1 MITVFGATG
10 YTGVLVSQALD
21 RRKLP
26 FRIAGRSAQKLEALS
41 DRLSC
46 HPQWIVADVANTSSL
61 SSLVEGT
68 SVLVNCVG
76 PFTDLGEKVVRLAV
90 GSKCHYLD
98 SSNELGYLYRMQTY
112 HKLAEKVMVSVVPA
126 CAFEVTLTD
135 IATSMVF
142 QNLGATAIDEFRV
155 IYHFQGVRSSRGT
168 RRSLLRSLATSWI
181 GYQKGQWKGYL
192 PGAHAKKEQIHG
204 EWVPVLSIPSG
215 ESVTIPTHIPVSTV
229 TVWMRTNAIQA
240 ILGPLLI
247 PYFAR
252 FLRSIAGPWIQKI
265 ITVGSPNPT
274 LHPEKDNESFQISLI
289 AFDHK
294 QGIRKTISL
303 SGGNPYVITGEI
315 MADAATRLHQ
325 NRVPKYGVIPP
336 ALVFENSFSEHLSR
350 WGISIHWDQ

>member
-46 HPQWIVADVANTSSL
+46 HPQWVVADVHTTSTL

-68 SVLVNCVG
+68 SVLINCVG
-76 PFTDLGEKVVRLAV
+76 PFTDLGEKVVRLAI

-98 SSNELGYLYRMQTY
+98 SSNELGYIYRMQTY

-126 CAFEVTLTD
+126 CAFEVALAD
-135 IATSMVF
+135 IAAALVF
-142 QNLGATAIDEFRV
+142 QKLETPAIDEMRV
-155 IYHFQGVRSSRGT
+155 VYHLQGVHSSGGT

-192 PGAHAKKEQIHG
+192 PGSHAKKEHIRG

-215 ESVTIPTHIPVSTV
+215 ESVTIPNHIPVSTV
-229 TVWMRTNAIQA
+229 TVWMKTNPIQA
-240 ILGPLLI
+240 IVGPILI
-247 PYFAR
+247 PYLAR

-265 ITVGSPNPT
+265 ITLGSPQPT
-274 LHPEKDNESFQISLI
+274 LNPENQNDCFQISII

-294 QGIRKTISL
+294 QGIRKTIEL
-303 SGGNPYVITGEI
+303 SGGNPYVVTGEI
-315 MADAATRLHQ
+315 MADAAALLYE
-325 NRVPKYGVIPP
+325 NRVQKNGVISP
-336 ALVFENSFSEHLSR
+336 AQVFENSSTDYLSR
-350 WGISIHWDQ
+350 WGVSIHWDQ

>member
-26 FRIAGRSAQKLEALS
+26 YRIAGRSAQKLETLS

-46 HPQWIVADVANTSSL
+46 HPQWVVADVHRTSNL

-68 SVLVNCVG
+68 NVLINCVG
-76 PFTDLGEKVVRLAV
+76 PFTDLGEKVIRLAI

-98 SSNELGYLYRMQTY
+98 SSNELGYIYRMQTY

-126 CAFEVTLTD
+126 CAFEVTLAD
-135 IATSMVF
+135 CAAALAF
-142 QNLGATAIDEFRV
+142 QNLRTTAIDEIRV
-155 IYHFQGVRSSRGT
+155 VYHFQGVHSSRGT

-192 PGAHAKKEQIHG
+192 PGSHAKKEQIRG

-215 ESVTIPTHIPVSTV
+215 ESVTIPIHIPVSSV
-229 TVWMRTNAIQA
+229 TVWMKTSPIQA
-240 ILGPLLI
+240 ILGPLWI
-247 PYFAR
+247 PYLAR
-252 FLRSIAGPWIQKI
+252 LLRSIAGPWFQKI
-265 ITVGSPNPT
+265 ISLGSPQPT
-274 LHPEKDNESFQISLI
+274 LHPENHNDCFQITLL

-294 QGIRKTISL
+294 KGIRKTIEL

-315 MADAATRLHQ
+315 MADAAALLYE
-325 NRVPKYGVIPP
+325 NRVKKYGVIPP
-336 ALVFENSFSEHLSR
+336 ALVFENLFNEYLSS
-350 WGISIHWDQ
+350 WGISTHWEQ